1 MGSVVSKPIGLH
13 LSPPDQYD
21 PKGAYYFVY
30 ADTPIMSPVPAETAL
45 KSGLPLMTI
54 EEIQRL
60 HR

>member
-1 MGSVVSKPIGLH
+1 MVVSNKPIGLR
-13 LSPPDQYD
+13 LRPPDQYD
-21 PKGAYYFVY
+21 PKGAYSFVY
-30 ADTPIMSPVPAETAL
+30 EDTPITYPVAAETAL